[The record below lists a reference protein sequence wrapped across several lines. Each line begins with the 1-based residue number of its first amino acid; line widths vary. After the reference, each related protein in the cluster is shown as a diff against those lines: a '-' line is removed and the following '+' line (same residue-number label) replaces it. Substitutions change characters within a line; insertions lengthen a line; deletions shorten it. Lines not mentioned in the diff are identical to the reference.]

1 MPDPLIL
8 AAGLLAAG
16 VLVLRPLLAAPLPT
30 DTTGEDE
37 DAAAIRYRV
46 ALEAL
51 RDVETDHR
59 AGSLDEAAY
68 ALQRAEA
75 EDRVAAVGLDVPQDR
90 TRAVDGRARRVALA
104 VAAAAAAVL
113 LVGSLAPVSGIPNRT
128 ETNQALADAQAA
140 EAARQQTIED
150 LLVKLRDDPSDAA
163 VVSDLA
169 DAYLAGSSADDLVRA
184 AASLQLL
191 IGLDPDR
198 ADAYE
203 RIMGAYLRAGDAPNA
218 RAAHE
223 SYAALSVADP
233 VEVAFFDGLIARRE
247 GDPARAL
254 AAFDRFLE
262 LAPDDP
268 RSGMIRGLR
277 DEAAAT
283 D

>member
-16 VLVLRPLLAAPLPT
+16 VLILRPLLAAPPPT

-75 EDRVAAVGLDVPQDR
+75 EDRVAAIGREVPQDHPP
-90 TRAVDGRARRVALA
+90 AVDGRARRVALA

-113 LVGSLAPVSGIPNRT
+113 LVGSLAPASGIPNRT

-140 EAARQQTIED
+140 EATRQQTIED
-150 LLVKLRDDPSDAA
+150 LLVRLRDDPNDAA

-198 ADAYE
+198 ADTYE

-262 LAPDDP
+262 LAPGDP